1 MSITVLQKPSDI
13 QAAQSPIVFS
23 VITSGSQAYT
33 ASEFQYTANLYIW
46 NGTMNQSGSYLYQ
59 ARKFPNPSGSGIFDF
74 SKFINSTLTD
84 LAATNPSNIK
94 YYKAEFGFQYYTSS
108 TNSYVTQSGGL
119 TPVSCST
126 GGTMFKAYDGYGLF
140 PEQINSS
147 LSASSPYWP
156 LMSDMATTD
165 AQGGGL
171 GTGVYANGVTQSV
184 LITDTTNVSGS
195 KGLSIWRGA
204 SDSKLPTQIVCFASY
219 PFSNYNVSSSVNISN
234 ANTTSSTQV
243 IHFPAAPGDS
253 DWASVWGLSTA
264 SLSGYKFVVISG
276 SAINPASVL
285 AVSEYEVICEQ
296 YYTPVRVAYKNRY
309 GQFDFINFY
318 KRHNDTFN
326 TDQRLYQPQI
336 GTWESSTLSYNQF
349 QTSQQRYIVDAT
361 QVLECNTNY
370 LSDGYNELMKQ
381 LLVSDEIYWL
391 FDQANSIVK
400 PLTIKTNSLQFKTGV
415 NNKLIQYTI
424 AFDIGQP
431 YKLLL

>member
-1 MSITVLQKPSDI
+1 MAITVLQKPTDI

-23 VITSGSQAYT
+23 VLESTQAYT
-33 ASEFQYTANLYIW
+33 SSEFQYTANLYIW
-46 NGTMNQSGSYLYQ
+46 SGNMNQSGSYVYS
-59 ARKFPNPSGSGIFDF
+59 ARKYPNASGSGIFDF
-74 SKFINSTLTD
+74 SKMINSTLTD

-94 YYKAEFGFQYYTSS
+94 YYKVEVGWQYATGS
-108 TNSYVTQSGGL
+108 TYVSQPGGL
-119 TPVSCST
+119 TPITCST

-147 LSASSPYWP
+147 LSASSAYWP
-156 LMSDMATTD
+156 IMSDMATTD

-195 KGLSIWRGA
+195 KGLNIWRGA
-204 SDSKLPTQIVCFASY
+204 SDSKLPNAVYCFTY
-219 PFSNYNVSSSVNISN
+219 YSNGGSSVASASISN

-253 DWASVWGLSTA
+253 DWSTYWPTTA
-264 SLSGYKFVVISG
+264 SLSSYKFVLVSG
-276 SAINPASVL
+276 SSINAASTL
-285 AVSEYEVICEQ
+285 AVSEYEVVCEQ

-309 GQFDFINFY
+309 GQFDFLNFY
-318 KRHNDTFN
+318 KRHNTQFN
-326 TDQRLYQPQI
+326 TDQRVFQPQL
-336 GTWESSTLSYNQF
+336 GTWGASTLSYNQF
-349 QTSQQRYIVDAT
+349 QTKTQRYIVDAT
-361 QVLECNTNY
+361 EVLECNTDF
-370 LSDGYNELMKQ
+370 LEEGYNELMKQ
-381 LLVSDEIYWL
+381 MLVSDEIYWL
-391 FDQANSIVK
+391 SDQANSVVT

-424 AFDIGQP
+424 TFDIGQP